1 MKKHRVFI
9 FAAISFVIVL
19 SAVIFLQ
26 KNAAPTRLTTDEVA
40 ALRGQYPVC
49 SGSPPLIETVP
60 LSLADCAAMADTFL
74 YGKIEGEAQYFNQ
87 SISDFYEY
95 TLVILSD
102 TSEKYEPGDRVT
114 IAANVLFKDYNPQ
127 FQDGMRIV
135 TPIRADQNNTSRTYF
150 GTEGTYYVTPDGYA
164 ISAFEEDA
172 ASYAAAPS
180 GLRVETLLEKL
191 KEIQK

>member
-1 MKKHRVFI
+1 MEERITARTPWEKNMDGVPMHLDYFDGTAYEAVKKIADAYPDSIAFDFMGRATSYRRMI
-9 FAAISFVIVL
+9 GQIERCARS
-19 SAVIFLQ
+19 
-26 KNAAPTRLTTDEVA
+26 
-40 ALRGQYPVC
+40 LRTIGVR
-49 SGSPPLIETVP
+49 
-60 LSLADCAAMADTFL
+60 A
-74 YGKIEGEAQYFNQ
+74 
-87 SISDFYEY
+87 
-95 TLVILSD
+95 
-102 TSEKYEPGDRVT
+102 GDRVT

-191 KEIQK
+191 KEMQK

>member
-1 MKKHRVFI
+1 MTK
-9 FAAISFVIVL
+9 
-19 SAVIFLQ
+19 
-26 KNAAPTRLTTDEVA
+26 LTLE
-40 ALRGQYPVC
+40 
-49 SGSPPLIETVP
+49 
-60 LSLADCAAMADTFL
+60 DCTNIADTFL
-74 YGKIEGEAQYFNQ
+74 YGEIEGDIQYYSKN
-87 SISDFYEY
+87 ISTGDIELDQKRAENGISNTYDFYEY

-150 GTEGTYYVTPDGYA
+150 GTEGTYYVTPVGYA

-191 KEIQK
+191 KEMQK

>member
-1 MKKHRVFI
+1 MIRSLRMQPNRKLYFKELPMPPTPGPGEVQVRMA
-9 FAAISFVIVL
+9 FASICGY
-19 SAVIFLQ
+19 
-26 KNAAPTRLTTDEVA
+26 DMMM
-40 ALRGQYPVC
+40 LRGTAAYPLNGYLGHEG
-49 SGSPPLIETVP
+49 SGVVTAV
-60 LSLADCAAMADTFL
+60 
-74 YGKIEGEAQYFNQ
+74 GENVRA
-87 SISDFYEY
+87 
-95 TLVILSD
+95 LH
-102 TSEKYEPGDRVT
+102 PGDRVT

-191 KEIQK
+191 KEMQK